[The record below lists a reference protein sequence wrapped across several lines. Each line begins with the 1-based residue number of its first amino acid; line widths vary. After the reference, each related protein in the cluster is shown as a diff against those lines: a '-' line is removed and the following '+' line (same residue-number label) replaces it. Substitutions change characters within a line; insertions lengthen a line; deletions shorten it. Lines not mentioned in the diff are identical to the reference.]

1 MAIFTAEFGQKMALF
16 WLWYC
21 SSTRVD
27 KMADSHDRRSS
38 SRESAPK
45 FPKCSPFR
53 KKRDNPEHCQQCRF
67 NDGDHECSRQTPCVV
82 SESWLTENWDAHKK
96 AKSQKLKRKVA
107 AASKKLQEAMDNSVE
122 IHTPEET
129 LGPQEK
135 KSKKSDRSSHH
146 KLKSKSDK
154 PATESCSGGV
164 QLQVVCPSRSD
175 GMSRTET
182 GTDRHHWR
190 SRNEDRRKDRYSSDH
205 GSSRHLSEWR
215 RSPHHHSSELRRPSS
230 SSGQEKNSTSRA
242 ATPTDSRRHNSM
254 GQQGSSRQSRAE
266 GRDSGSTA
274 QPAASNLSRRETTSG
289 ADLSGHP
296 GSSQQASE

>member
-1 MAIFTAEFGQKMALF
+1 MALF

-45 FPKCSPFR
+45 FPKCSFFR
-53 KKRDNPEHCQQCRF
+53 KKRDNHKHCQQCRF

-82 SESWLTENWDAHKK
+82 SESWLTENWPP
-96 AKSQKLKRKVA
+96 QKLKRKAA

-122 IHTPEET
+122 IHAPEET

-146 KLKSKSDK
+146 KSKSKSDK

-190 SRNEDRRKDRYSSDH
+190 SRNEDRHKDRYSSDH
-205 GSSRHLSEWR
+205 GSSRHLSKRR
-215 RSPHHHSSELRRPSS
+215 RSPHHHSSEHRRPSS
-230 SSGQEKNSTSRA
+230 SSSQERNSTSRA
-242 ATPTDSRRHNSM
+242 ATPTDSCHHNSM
-254 GQQGSSRQSRAE
+254 GPQGSSRRSRAE

-274 QPAASNLSRRETTSG
+274 QPAASNLSRHETTSG
-289 ADLSGHP
+289 ADLSGNP
-296 GSSQQASE
+296 GSSQQASQ